1 MAATPLSNAL
11 GRGGALDDLASL
23 AVSLGLSFGLIRQR
37 TGVFAVYHV
46 TAEGQF
52 AHGVDLR

>member
-37 TGVFAVYHV
+37 TGVFAVHRG
-46 TAEGQF
+46 TAGSQF
-52 AHGVDLR
+52 AHGADLR